1 MNVLGVDNI
10 LLAVGD
16 LDEAQRFYGEM
27 LGLPEKFAFPEAGI
41 VGYRLGGEEPGLLL
55 RLDAT
60 LLPAPP
66 RSTPRVWL
74 EVPDA
79 RAAGGLLHTRGIVP
93 LYPPIRTGWVLE
105 IADPWGNVMGLT
117 DYLLSPTQARTT

>member
-1 MNVLGVDNI
+1 
-10 LLAVGD
+10 
-16 LDEAQRFYGEM
+16 M

-74 EVPDA
+74 EVA
-79 RAAGGLLHTRGIVP
+79 RCPRRRRPAA
-93 LYPPIRTGWVLE
+93 YPRNCPALPS
-105 IADPWGNVMGLT
+105 DPNRLGSG
-117 DYLLSPTQARTT
+117 DR